1 MDRSDIALELGR
13 SPCDANR
20 NDQPPWDAITLPTMS
35 ESGPGADDNRYRP
48 ETLAVTSGRP
58 PASAGQPLNV
68 PLELASNFRAG
79 TAAAPVNEYARDG
92 GTASWHALEDAV
104 GALEG
109 GTALAFG
116 SGMGAAAAMVELLP
130 TGAHVV
136 VPTDSYAGVRALLAD
151 GAAHGRWKVSTVDI
165 TDTAATKEA
174 AWAADMLWLESP
186 SNPMMDVA
194 DLPELCRFGRGT
206 GALVVV
212 DNTFATP
219 LGQRPLSFGA
229 QLVLH
234 SATKFIGGHSDLLLG
249 IAVTDDAELA
259 ARLATR
265 RKLGGATPGALE
277 AFLALRGLRTLP
289 VRLARSQE
297 SAGILA
303 RRLRE
308 HEEVS
313 LVRYPGLVE
322 DPWHDRAAA
331 QMTGFGAMLSFEVA
345 GGAEAADLVCSTVRV
360 VTSATSLGGVE
371 STIERR
377 AKLAGSEHV
386 PPGLLRLSVGI
397 EHVEDLWTDLD
408 RALTAAA
415 AGY

>member
-1 MDRSDIALELGR
+1 M
-13 SPCDANR
+13 N
-20 NDQPPWDAITLPTMS
+20 
-35 ESGPGADDNRYRP
+35 ESGSGADDTRYRP
-48 ETLAVTSGRP
+48 ETVAVNSGRP
-58 PASAGQPLNV
+58 PATAGQPLNV
-68 PLELASNFRAG
+68 PLTLASNFRAG
-79 TAAAPVNEYARDG
+79 TTVSPVIEYSRDG
-92 GTASWHALEDAV
+92 GTASWQALEEAV

-116 SGMGAAAAMVELLP
+116 SGMGAAAAIVELLP

-219 LGQRPLSFGA
+219 LGQRPLDFGA
-229 QLVLH
+229 QLVMH

-249 IAVTDDAELA
+249 IAVTNDAELA
-259 ARLATR
+259 GRLATR
-265 RKLGGATPGALE
+265 RKLSGATPGALE
-277 AFLALRGLRTLP
+277 AFLALRGLRTLA

-303 RRLRE
+303 LRLQE

-313 LVRYPGLVE
+313 RVRYPGLLD
-322 DPWHDRAAA
+322 DPWHYRAAE
-331 QMTGFGAMLSFEVA
+331 QMKGFGAMLSFEVA
-345 GGAEAADLVCSTVRV
+345 GGAEAADLVCATVRV

-377 AKLAGSEHV
+377 AKLPGSEHV

-408 RALTAAA
+408 RALTGAA